1 MCPLCGESKET
12 VTHALILCP
21 EIKWMWN
28 ISPLRLEVK
37 EQGEFYFA
45 DWCTNR
51 AKVVKAGEWWDIFWV
66 LLWGVWL
73 RRNAWVFERKVIKVE
88 EVVSRAMKLVGEYQ
102 PQEEPKILTER
113 VEPIQ
118 PSRWKPPG
126 FGLYKINSDA
136 AVFEDGKVGLG
147 GVMRDDVGD
156 VIAAVC
162 EEVRGRMEV
171 SEAEAMAARLALSI
185 AIDVGLRDI
194 ILESDCL
201 KLITQLKNGKEDQT
215 SFGFITRD
223 IQELAKSCRSISF
236 EFVRREG
243 NKVAHKMAHISCK
256 FGELR
261 VWMEEVPT
269 EANSYVLS
277 DLESLN
283 E

>member
-1 MCPLCGESKET
+1 
-12 VTHALILCP
+12 
-21 EIKWMWN
+21 MWN
-28 ISPLRLEVK
+28 ISPLRLEGK
-37 EQGEFYFA
+37 EEGEFYFA

-51 AKVVKAGEWWDIFWV
+51 AKVVKVGEWWDIFWV

-73 RRNAWVFERKVIKVE
+73 RRNAWVFERKIIKVE
-88 EVVSRAMKLVGEYQ
+88 EVVSKAMKLVGECQ
-102 PQEEPKILTER
+102 PQEEPKRINDSA
-113 VEPIQ
+113 EPIK
-118 PSRWKPPG
+118 PIRWKPPG

-136 AVFEDGKVGLG
+136 AVSEDGKVGLG

-162 EEVRGRMEV
+162 EEVRGRVEV
-171 SEAEAMAARLALSI
+171 SEAEAMAARLAFST

-201 KLITQLKNGKEDQT
+201 KLITQLKNGTEDQT

-223 IQELAKSCRSISF
+223 IQELAKLYRNISF
-236 EFVRREG
+236 EFVSREG
-243 NKVAHKMAHISCK
+243 NKVAQKLAHISCN

-261 VWMEEVPT
+261 VWMEEVPI